1 MRSRGLRGGILY
13 TDGQFDDA
21 RLAIVLARTLADLG
35 GTALNYFPV
44 TALTRAGRR
53 LTGATAHDVET
64 GEQFIVTARA
74 VVNAAGIGADDVRRL
89 DDPSAPAIIAPSQG
103 ADIVLD
109 RSFLPGETAIM
120 VPKTD
125 DGRVLFAIPWSGR
138 VLVGTTDT
146 AMATRPPEPRPLE
159 QEIDYLLDHAGRYLE
174 RAPSRSDI
182 RSTFAGLRPLIRPA
196 RGPGIA
202 TSKMSREHLV
212 VVSDSGLVTVTG
224 GKWTTYRP
232 MAVDAVDHAARV
244 GNLPARPS
252 ATASLKLHGWREAAD
267 GQPEH
272 MVFYGSDVPGLND
285 LSSQRHELSEPLH
298 PALPYIA
305 AEVVWAAR
313 HEAARTVED
322 VLARRTR
329 ALFLDARASVDVAP
343 RVAALLAGEL
353 GRDANWEASQIASFK
368 SLAQAYVV
376 SIE

>member
-1 MRSRGLRGGILY
+1 MSSSSW
-13 TDGQFDDA
+13 
-21 RLAIVLARTLADLG
+21 
-35 GTALNYFPV
+35 
-44 TALTRAGRR
+44 
-53 LTGATAHDVET
+53 H
-64 GEQFIVTARA
+64 ARA

-89 DDPSAPAIIAPSQG
+89 DDPVMARRSICAQLRG

-120 VPKTD
+120 ASEDRRRPGAVRHSLERPRACRHHRHR
-125 DGRVLFAIPWSGR
+125 DG
-138 VLVGTTDT
+138 DT
-146 AMATRPPEPRPLE
+146 AA
-159 QEIDYLLDHAGRYLE
+159 
-174 RAPSRSDI
+174 RAPTAGTRNRLSARPRRALPRTGAI
-182 RSTFAGLRPLIRPA
+182 AIGHPEHLRRPATFDPAA

-244 GNLPARPS
+244 GNLPARSS

-329 ALFLDARASVDVAP
+329 PCSSTREPASMSHPGSRHCLPVSS
-343 RVAALLAGEL
+343 GEMRT
-353 GRDANWEASQIASFK
+353 GRPVRSP
-368 SLAQAYVV
+368 V
-376 SIE
+376 SSHWCRLTW